1 MLAVVLN
8 YEFMGK
14 NLSWPRFLII
24 WRHMNCDKLRTCLIT
39 VKGFLVDTATGTQI
53 TDERE
58 QTYSNERKRLLL
70 AMRSTDMKPP
80 TIVTNYQ
87 SLRSFWGFIKL
98 EYSHYDKR
106 RKYINEQFLPL
117 EKRIEEE
124 ELFGGETLLGIEA
137 ENAYAVQTGKIIR
150 HIENGDYDSAITSS
164 RTLVQSV
171 EEDLLRR
178 LTGET
183 VAKDDAD
190 ALHSKTMKALNLDP
204 SKDYDKR
211 LKMIISGLNSVNSGI
226 AQVRNVAGNAHSP
239 KYKAEKHHA
248 ALAYNSAVTLCQFL
262 LDTEKYQASQKS

>member
-1 MLAVVLN
+1 MS
-8 YEFMGK
+8 Y
-14 NLSWPRFLII
+14 
-24 WRHMNCDKLRTCLIT
+24 DKLKACLVT
-39 VKGFLVDTATGTQI
+39 VKDFLMSTATGTQI

-58 QTYSNERKRLLL
+58 REYSNERKRLLL
-70 AMRSTDMKPP
+70 AMRANGMKLP
-80 TIVTNYQ
+80 TIVTDYR
-87 SLRSFWGFIKL
+87 SLQSFWGFIKP
-98 EYSHYDKR
+98 EYSHYDER

-117 EKRIEEE
+117 ENQMEEE
-124 ELFGGETLLGIEA
+124 GLFSDETMLVIEA
-137 ENAYAVQTGKIIR
+137 ENAYAAQTSKIIR

-183 VAKDDAD
+183 VAKNDAD
-190 ALHSKTMKALNLDP
+190 ALHSKIMKALNMDP
-204 SKDYDKR
+204 SQDYDKR

-226 AQVRNVAGNAHSP
+226 AQVRNVASSAHSP

-248 ALAYNSAVTLCQFL
+248 VLAYNSAVTLCQFL

>member
-1 MLAVVLN
+1 
-8 YEFMGK
+8 
-14 NLSWPRFLII
+14 
-24 WRHMNCDKLRTCLIT
+24 MNFDKLKTCLIT
-39 VKGFLVDTATGTQI
+39 VKDFLVSTATGAQI

-58 QTYSNERKRLLL
+58 QAYSNERKRLLL
-70 AMRSTDMKPP
+70 VMRATGMEVP
-80 TIVTNYQ
+80 TIVADYR

-98 EYSHYDKR
+98 KYSHYDER
-106 RKYINEQFLPL
+106 RKYINKQFLPL
-117 EKRIEEE
+117 EKQIEEE
-124 ELFGGETLLGIEA
+124 ELFGDGALLEIEA
-137 ENAYAVQTGKIIR
+137 KNVYVVQTGKIIR

-190 ALHSKTMKALNLDP
+190 ALHSKVMKALNLDP
-204 SKDYDKR
+204 SKDYDNR
-211 LKMIISGLNSVNSGI
+211 LKMIIHGLNSVNSGI
-226 AQVRNVAGNAHSP
+226 AQVRNVAGSAHSP

-248 ALAYNSAVTLCQFL
+248 VLAYNSAVTLCQFL